1 VRHGRWPRSPT
12 GESPVTEL
20 QIPVWDEIS
29 TERLEPP
36 VTGRLSEK
44 QTLTLVVV

>member
-1 VRHGRWPRSPT
+1 
-12 GESPVTEL
+12 VTEL

-36 VTGRLSEK
+36 VTGRLSEI
-44 QTLTLVVV
+44 QTPTLMVV